1 MYSVGFISLPSRHTP
16 VPLHHQCLKAY
27 IMQSHSI
34 IHYSWAF
41 MSLQI
46 YFGRSSKLHIFKE
59 SVSSQSIQMVQ
70 ELIASHHSVSK
81 LELCS
86 KFKFCKQVLI
96 LNLGINYIPATWHG
110 CVISLT
116 LFSGSLLGLLLGICP
131 SEENTLNLITGLRR
145 VHLDKSLPVSD

>member
-1 MYSVGFISLPSRHTP
+1 
-16 VPLHHQCLKAY
+16 
-27 IMQSHSI
+27 
-34 IHYSWAF
+34 

-110 CVISLT
+110 CVIS
-116 LFSGSLLGLLLGICP
+116 P
-131 SEENTLNLITGLRR
+131 DAVLRIIIGAFAR
-145 VHLDKSLPVSD
+145 DLPIRRKYA